1 MRNGIDGYNDDAL
14 AVPGTTVYSV
24 LNRLGASKLG
34 VTTGKVFCLRTLK
47 ITNEHAT
54 ETATVEFYD
63 EAEAGTPGA
72 ATAANQR
79 LCVLVGPKNTVVVD
93 FTPGVYFKTG
103 ICAGVTLG
111 TIAAYS
117 VHVSGYEE

>member
-1 MRNGIDGYNDDAL
+1 MRNGIDGYNDDNIASN
-14 AVPGTTVYSV
+14 AYSC

-47 ITNEHAT
+47 ITNEHAS
-54 ETATVEFYD
+54 APAVVKFYD

-72 ATAANQR
+72 PTAANQR
-79 LCVLVGPKNTVVVD
+79 LCIIVGATNTVVLD

-103 ICAGVTLG
+103 VCAAQAGG
-111 TIAAYS
+111 TVNAYS
-117 VHVSGYEE
+117 GVHVSGYEE